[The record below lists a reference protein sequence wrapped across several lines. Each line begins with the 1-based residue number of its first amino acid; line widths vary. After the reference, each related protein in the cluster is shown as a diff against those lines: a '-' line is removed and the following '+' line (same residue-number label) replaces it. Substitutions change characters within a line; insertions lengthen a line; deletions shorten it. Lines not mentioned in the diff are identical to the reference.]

1 MRFGQIR
8 FDNNI
13 TAALFEG
20 DQARPIPGYTTVSLI
35 HKAEAEGVP
44 ITDLAR
50 EMAIRH
56 SEPFVPAIPIF
67 PVEAWGCGCTYP
79 DEPRSHAGQR
89 EEGLYAEAYADARP
103 EIYFKGTAR
112 ICVGPQQTIG
122 IRPDSRFTAPEPSL
136 AVVLG
141 RNGKVLGYTLGN
153 DVSAWDLE
161 RENPLYLTQSK
172 FYKGAC
178 ALGPV
183 IVTPDELPGLGGLEM
198 SCSILRDGERSFFET
213 IPLARLSRNVAT
225 LIEYLLRANPV
236 PAGSV
241 LLTGTGIR
249 ITGDAALI
257 PGDTVVIQLPEIG
270 ELSNPV
276 ALAE

>member
-44 ITDLAR
+44 IAELAR

-56 SEPFVPAIPIF
+56 SEPFVPAIPIS
-67 PVEAWGCGCTYP
+67 PVETWGCTCP
-79 DEPRSHAGQR
+79 
-89 EEGLYAEAYADARP
+89 EAHADARP
-103 EIYFKGTAR
+103 EIFFKGTAR
-112 ICVGPQQTIG
+112 ICVGPQQAVG
-122 IRPDSRFTAPEPSL
+122 IRPDSSFTAPGPSL

-141 RNGKVLGYTLGN
+141 RNGNVLGYTLGN
-153 DVSAWDLE
+153 DLSARDLE
-161 RENPLYLTQSK
+161 RENPLYLTQSR

-183 IVTPDELPGLGGLEM
+183 IVTPDELPGLGDLEM
-198 SCSILRDGERSFFET
+198 SCSILRDGERRFSES
-213 IPLARLSRNVAT
+213 IPLARLSGNVAT
-225 LIEYLLRANPV
+225 LIEYLLRSNPV

-241 LLTGTGIR
+241 LITGTGIR
-249 ITGDAALI
+249 ITEEAALA
-257 PGDTVVIQLPEIG
+257 PGDTVAVRLPEIG
-270 ELSNPV
+270 ELSNPA
-276 ALAE
+276 ALAD